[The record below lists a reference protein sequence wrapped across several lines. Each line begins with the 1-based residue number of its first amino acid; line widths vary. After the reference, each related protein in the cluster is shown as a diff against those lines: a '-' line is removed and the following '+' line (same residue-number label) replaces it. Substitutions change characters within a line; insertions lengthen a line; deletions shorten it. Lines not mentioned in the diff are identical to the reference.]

1 MAIPSVLE
9 NITDS
14 EIFLVELEM
23 CVLMA
28 VLPFAVVFQ
37 ASYRRERREGARET
51 AIEEDNA

>member
-1 MAIPSVLE
+1 MAIPSVLG